1 MALKTMNSINIKIA
15 TQIAVAIPEFLL
27 SPLWRIKRLYNQM
40 PTPALDITTKKKI
53 ISVLSLAESINDYH
67 NQY

>member
-15 TQIAVAIPEFLL
+15 TQIAVAMPEVLL

-40 PTPALDITTKKKI
+40 PNPALDITTKKKI
-53 ISVLSLAESINDYH
+53 ISVLSLAENFNDCH